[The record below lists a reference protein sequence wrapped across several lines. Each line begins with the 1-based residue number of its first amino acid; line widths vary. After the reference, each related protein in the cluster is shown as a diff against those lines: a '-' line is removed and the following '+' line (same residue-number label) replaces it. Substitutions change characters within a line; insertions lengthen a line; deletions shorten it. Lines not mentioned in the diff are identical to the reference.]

1 MNIRTK
7 RIIGGYPFFAD
18 IRHITGRTEIWP
30 QILLFLLT
38 LLFRF
43 YSHKCYYYI
52 QICTMYLYRRG
63 IYLTLE
69 IFAFLLLIHSM
80 YIQPINFS
88 KGVLLV
94 RESQVLAVQ
103 ALRPAAQTLSPAD
116 PQYCQES
123 AKCQVYA
130 SFIPIILLT
139 FSQVHPIIHVL

>member
-1 MNIRTK
+1 
-7 RIIGGYPFFAD
+7 
-18 IRHITGRTEIWP
+18 
-30 QILLFLLT
+30 
-38 LLFRF
+38 
-43 YSHKCYYYI
+43 
-52 QICTMYLYRRG
+52 MYLYRRG

-139 FSQVHPIIHVL
+139 FSQVHPIINMYSNRMVHIFRTNLSHTYMYVYVYLAK